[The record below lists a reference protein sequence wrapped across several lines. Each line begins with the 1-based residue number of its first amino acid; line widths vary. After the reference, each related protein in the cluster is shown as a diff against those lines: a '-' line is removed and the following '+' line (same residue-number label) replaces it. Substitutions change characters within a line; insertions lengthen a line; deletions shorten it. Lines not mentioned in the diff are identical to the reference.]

1 MNVPFYKL
9 SGPELVSSLSGES
22 EQNIR
27 DIFQEVEEN
36 APAILF
42 IDEIDSVSGK
52 REQSSKD
59 LEKRIVAQLIS
70 SIDDLETSRKP
81 VVVIGATSRPEYMD
95 TTLRRAGRFD
105 RELTLKVPDEKGRLE
120 ILRALT
126 KSMKITN
133 KQDFFV
139 ELSRRTPGYVP
150 ADLFTLC
157 KEASISA
164 ISRIYEKFFLDQD
177 QGMEIEEEVHT
188 PKQIEKVLKEDN
200 TETKAIKEMQLEIAE
215 IKDEICRISHTD
227 EPEAEVIDKEI
238 QNKLQLSQRLKD
250 ISIEEDDFMA
260 ALKKVQPTAQREGF
274 TTIPN
279 VSWDDVGA
287 LSKIRAHLQVCIVD
301 PIRKPEKYEKVGLTA
316 PAGVLLFGPPGCG
329 KTLVAKAVSNESK
342 ANFISVKGPEL
353 LNKYVGESEKA
364 VRQLFARARASS
376 P

>member
-1 MNVPFYKL
+1 
-9 SGPELVSSLSGES
+9 
-22 EQNIR
+22 
-27 DIFQEVEEN
+27 
-36 APAILF
+36 
-42 IDEIDSVSGK
+42 
-52 REQSSKD
+52 
-59 LEKRIVAQLIS
+59 
-70 SIDDLETSRKP
+70 
-81 VVVIGATSRPEYMD
+81 
-95 TTLRRAGRFD
+95 
-105 RELTLKVPDEKGRLE
+105 VPDEKGRLE

-177 QGMEIEEEVHT
+177 QGMQIEEEVHT
-188 PKQIEKVLKEDN
+188 PKQVEKVLKDDN

-227 EPEAEVIDKEI
+227 EPAAEVIDKEI